1 MNSRTPAKKR
11 TRNRPRSW
19 PLNRQRTRQGVV
31 SLEFA
36 MLLPLFLLMTL
47 FAVDM
52 GRLIVVNGA
61 VADATFHAA
70 RVGAQTGG
78 ACPNN
83 RTQCDTHGVSAD
95 AFYATVDAYP
105 AISRDGVPVGD
116 GFRVETGGICT
127 SQNRHI
133 TIRTEYEIKPI
144 TPGLYTL
151 AGLVSDGWSVSNVA
165 VVRCDVVRS

>member
-1 MNSRTPAKKR
+1 M
-11 TRNRPRSW
+11 
-19 PLNRQRTRQGVV
+19 

-36 MLLPLFLLMTL
+36 MLLPLFLLMTM

-83 RTQCDTHGVSAD
+83 KTRCNTRGVSAL
-95 AFYATVDAYP
+95 AFYETVDAYP
-105 AISRDGVPVGD
+105 AISREGVPTD
-116 GFRVETGGICT
+116 GFHVETGGTC
-127 SQNRHI
+127 SSSGLNSHI
-133 TIRTEYEIKPI
+133 TIRTQYEIDPI

-151 AGLVSDGWSVSNVA
+151 AGLVSDGWSVSNAA

>member
-1 MNSRTPAKKR
+1 M
-11 TRNRPRSW
+11 
-19 PLNRQRTRQGVV
+19 
-31 SLEFA
+31 SLELA

-78 ACPNN
+78 ACPDNGS
-83 RTQCDTHGVSAD
+83 QCNDPDAAGAVSAL
-95 AFYATVDAYP
+95 AFYETVDAYP
-105 AISRDGVPVGD
+105 AINRNGVPD
-116 GFRVETGGICT
+116 TNGFVVETGGTCT
-127 SQNRHI
+127 NSGLDRHI
-133 TIRTEYEIKPI
+133 TIRTQYDIKPI

-151 AGLVSDGWSVSNVA
+151 AGLVGDGWSVSNAA

>member
-1 MNSRTPAKKR
+1 MPRALSRTMTR
-11 TRNRPRSW
+11 TRR
-19 PLNRQRTRQGVV
+19 GVV

-61 VADATFHAA
+61 VADAAFHAA
-70 RVGAQTGG
+70 RVGAQIGG

-83 RTQCDTHGVSAD
+83 PTTCDTDGVSRV
-95 AFYATVDAYP
+95 AFNETVDAYP
-105 AISRDGVPVGD
+105 TIESSEVEY
-116 GFRVETGGICT
+116 FRVDTGGRCA
-127 SQNRHI
+127 SSGPDRHV
-133 TIRTEYEIKPI
+133 TIRTRYKIDPI

-151 AGLVSDGWSVSNVA
+151 AGLVGDGWSVSNAA